1 MRLGHV
7 TIVLGAMLMLMTGA
21 DEAPQPAA
29 PATAPAARP
38 GDDFSR
44 TAIDVGLVVR
54 DIERSV
60 SWYRDVIGL
69 KPLTTIDI
77 EADFSGHAGL
87 TDYKLFRVHV
97 LALGEAA
104 EAAKLKLMQIPETE
118 PATCP
123 SEFIH
128 SAYGIRYLTIFVKD
142 LTAAL
147 RRAADAGARPL
158 VNGPVRFPEELGDHN
173 WLACLR
179 DPDGNIVE
187 LIGPVRKP

>member
-1 MRLGHV
+1 MRRRHV
-7 TIVLGAMLMLMTGA
+7 SIILGAMVALMAGA
-21 DEAPQPAA
+21 DEVPPEAT
-29 PATAPAARP
+29 PATRPAGRAA
-38 GDDFSR
+38 GEFSR
-44 TAIDVGLVVR
+44 KAIDVGLVVR
-54 DIERSV
+54 DVERSV

-97 LALGEAA
+97 LAMDDSDGAA
-104 EAAKLKLMQIPETE
+104 RLKVMHIPETE
-118 PATCP
+118 PAACP
-123 SEFIH
+123 TEFIH

-147 RRAADAGARPL
+147 RRAEAAGARPL

-187 LIGPVRKP
+187 LIGPVRMP